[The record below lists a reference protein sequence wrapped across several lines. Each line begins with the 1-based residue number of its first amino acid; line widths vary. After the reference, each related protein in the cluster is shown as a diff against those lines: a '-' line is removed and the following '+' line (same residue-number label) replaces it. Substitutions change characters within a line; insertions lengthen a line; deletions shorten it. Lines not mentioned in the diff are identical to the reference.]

1 MSVPPPYW
9 RVDYEKAMLYSAVAA
24 ASTASASSAIAAPAP
39 MATRHRIHR
48 IELYLESVKDYSP
61 PGFAQSTSINRGR
74 QAGSALG
81 RHIPGNAG
89 G

>member
-1 MSVPPPYW
+1 
-9 RVDYEKAMLYSAVAA
+9 MLYSVVVVVVAVAA
-24 ASTASASSAIAAPAP
+24 ASRAFCVRTITASAPSTIAAPAP
-39 MATRHRIHR
+39 MATRRRIHR

-74 QAGSALG
+74 QTGSALG